1 MLHVFYKIVPSQK
14 SVTLT
19 LENNL
24 FASAGCVNA
33 QMAQKHALEWKLRIN
48 DGYSTMSDG
57 ITSSGGGGGGGAFGP
72 LAHVR
77 LYLNLMLS
85 SWRSVFIKLLQ
96 QHGYEFCD
104 ETKLLGKEAL

>member
-1 MLHVFYKIVPSQK
+1 
-14 SVTLT
+14 
-19 LENNL
+19 
-24 FASAGCVNA
+24 
-33 QMAQKHALEWKLRIN
+33 MAQKHALEWKLRIN

-57 ITSSGGGGGGGAFGP
+57 ITSSGGG
-72 LAHVR
+72 AHVR

>member
-1 MLHVFYKIVPSQK
+1 MESRPV
-14 SVTLT
+14 
-19 LENNL
+19 
-24 FASAGCVNA
+24 
-33 QMAQKHALEWKLRIN
+33 
-48 DGYSTMSDG
+48 
-57 ITSSGGGGGGGAFGP
+57 GGGGEGGAFGP

-96 QHGYEFCD
+96 QQYGHEFCD